1 MGPGRPAFIDVTV
14 AGAPQVALCIDL
26 ELDDPLGARLMKWH
40 ALDDPLHRL
49 LLGLVRPGMRVL
61 DAGCRLGTFSIPAA
75 SLGAEVVAV
84 DASPSRADLVR
95 RSAERNRLDA
105 VHVVHGAVTDES
117 IAEVPAVLLGDVLAE
132 RGWERVDLVKLD
144 LEGAEPVALGQ
155 LAELFERGD
164 RPVIGTPGNA
174 RALARAGSSIV
185 RLRAMLADLGY
196 RIFLVEDSRL
206 IEAPPDSVYTQ
217 PVPQYVALPEP
228 APELAPEWR
237 VEPPLG
243 LGETAMR
250 IAERVA
256 GPDKEDRRHFAEL
269 LADGP
274 AWLRGNPLVAP
285 GYRALAIDVDPATR
299 RIFEPDRVPSGAAE
313 LATTPE
319 PLPRPLPDG
328 VAVLAAGI
336 SLRRPSFEPERR
348 EPVAAE
354 SLLVH
359 DLSFH
364 VRRGEHLGVLGGHS
378 ATAPLLLRVAA
389 GLDRPFVGQVDL
401 YGTPLLVST
410 LGKLL
415 EPGLTMW
422 DNIALLAGY
431 AGFDVRNARARA
443 EGIARHAGVARE
455 LSMPLL
461 EVGTTAVLRM
471 VVAVL
476 LECTSSE
483 VVLFLDELPRL
494 DDHQFVQWAAERA
507 AERRREG
514 LTIVQACG
522 ERDWPLGMPT
532 RILWLPED
540 EDAVCGYPESI
551 LDWLRRQSLQLES
564 PPPRVPA
571 GVSAR

>member
-1 MGPGRPAFIDVTV
+1 MWTTLTSGIVTAYFARTPAIRLAIRMGPGRPAFIDVTV

-61 DAGCRLGTFSIPAA
+61 DAGCHLGTFAIPAA
-75 SLGAEVVAV
+75 TLGAEVVAVAV

-95 RSAERNRLDA
+95 RSGGAQPARRGPRRPRRGHRRADRRGAGRFARRPARRARL
-105 VHVVHGAVTDES
+105 G
-117 IAEVPAVLLGDVLAE
+117 
-132 RGWERVDLVKLD
+132 RVGLVKLD
-144 LEGAEPVALGQ
+144 LEGAEPLALGQ

-217 PVPQYVALPEP
+217 PVQQYVALPEP

-256 GPDKEDRRHFAEL
+256 GPEKEDRRHFAAL

-274 AWLRGNPLVAP
+274 AWLRENPLVAP
-285 GYRALAIDVDPATR
+285 GYRALAIDVDSATR
-299 RIFEPDRVPSGAAE
+299 RIFEPDRGPSGAAE

-336 SLRRPSFEPERR
+336 SLRRPSLEPERR
-348 EPVAAE
+348 ELVAAE
-354 SLLVH
+354 NLLVH

-364 VRRGEHLGVLGGHS
+364 VRRGEHLGVLGGHP

-401 YGTPLLVST
+401 YGTPLLSRRS
-410 LGKLL
+410 
-415 EPGLTMW
+415 E
-422 DNIALLAGY
+422 
-431 AGFDVRNARARA
+431 
-443 EGIARHAGVARE
+443 
-455 LSMPLL
+455 
-461 EVGTTAVLRM
+461 
-471 VVAVL
+471 
-476 LECTSSE
+476 SSSS
-483 VVLFLDELPRL
+483 R
-494 DDHQFVQWAAERA
+494 
-507 AERRREG
+507 G
-514 LTIVQACG
+514 
-522 ERDWPLGMPT
+522 
-532 RILWLPED
+532 
-540 EDAVCGYPESI
+540 
-551 LDWLRRQSLQLES
+551 
-564 PPPRVPA
+564 
-571 GVSAR
+571 